1 MLYCIE
7 DNEAFAV
14 GAVCSPLSY
23 SHEVHGEQF
32 YRFMMRTE
40 RLSENADLICVT
52 LSEKLLPETSIEIGK
67 RLTVCGQFRSYNNY
81 SGVGNKLVL
90 TLFAKEIRQ
99 AEEDEA
105 DSNEIYLNGFICK
118 PVVYRVTPFGREI
131 ADILLAVNRAYN
143 KSDYIPCI
151 AWGRNARFVRH
162 LDVGQN
168 ILIWGRMQSRNYQKR
183 ISETETETKTAFE
196 ISVSRLEIGQDTKEK
211 ELEHDENQEESVI

>member
-90 TLFAKEIRQ
+90 TLFAKEIN
-99 AEEDEA
+99 A
-105 DSNEIYLNGFICK
+105 DLLERLHRLCSGKFSCK
-118 PVVYRVTPFGREI
+118 F
-131 ADILLAVNRAYN
+131 LLQFCNV
-143 KSDYIPCI
+143 
-151 AWGRNARFVRH
+151 
-162 LDVGQN
+162 L
-168 ILIWGRMQSRNYQKR
+168 
-183 ISETETETKTAFE
+183 
-196 ISVSRLEIGQDTKEK
+196 
-211 ELEHDENQEESVI
+211 